1 MARFARVIALGVPH
15 HITQRGNARRFI
27 LDSDADRRVYLDLL
41 RQSADRSEIELIGY
55 CLMSNHVHLIA
66 IPNKANVL
74 GLALK
79 DAHGRYASYWNAM
92 RCSSG
97 HVWQGRY
104 YSCPLDESH
113 LWEALRYT
121 ELNPVRAS
129 MVAKAEGWGWSSA
142 AAHCGSASAE
152 SWLGMELWRKRWS
165 AAGWREYLEA
175 GASTWRLANP
185 RPHWLRF
192 VTTRTRAGRSGRRSS
207 YAQWK
212 GRQSGALLCK
222 SVDPSERRSR
232 ERVRE
237 RFRLGLS

>member
-41 RQSADRSEIELIGY
+41 RQSAERSEIELIGY

-129 MVAKAEGWGWSSA
+129 MVAKAEGWAGPVRLLIAAQRWQSHGSGWS
-142 AAHCGSASAE
+142 CGGSAG
-152 SWLGMELWRKRWS
+152 LLQ
-165 AAGWREYLEA
+165 A

-185 RPHWLRF
+185 RPRWLRF

-207 YAQWK
+207 CAQWK

>member
-1 MARFARVIALGVPH
+1 MGVIPSVP
-15 HITQRGNARRFI
+15 Q
-27 LDSDADRRVYLDLL
+27 
-41 RQSADRSEIELIGY
+41 
-55 CLMSNHVHLIA
+55 
-66 IPNKANVL
+66 IP
-74 GLALK
+74 
-79 DAHGRYASYWNAM
+79 ASRKYPVPQIP
-92 RCSSG
+92 

-165 AAGWREYLEA
+165 AASWREYLEA
-175 GASTWRLANP
+175 GESQAALAAIRHNTHTG
-185 RPHWLRF
+185 RPLGSAEFLRA
-192 VTTRTRAGRSGRRSS
+192 VEGRT
-207 YAQWK
+207 K
-212 GRQSGALLCK
+212 GALLCK
-222 SVDPSERRSR
+222 SVDPSKRRSR